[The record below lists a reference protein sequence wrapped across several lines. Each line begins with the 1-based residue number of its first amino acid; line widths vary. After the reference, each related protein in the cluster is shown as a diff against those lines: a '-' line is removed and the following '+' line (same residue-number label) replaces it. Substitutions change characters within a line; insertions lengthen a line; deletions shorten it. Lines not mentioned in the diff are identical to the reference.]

1 MVFEEHVSVCISDRV
16 LSPNTCASGLS
27 SEYDFGSRLS
37 GDAAWPPCSKHTQKL
52 PDRPCGELDAI
63 AHRHLMEIE
72 SRMKRLKALKAEVS
86 RMITQCANGSVADCR
101 IIDVLAH
108 HEHGLNDEH

>member
-1 MVFEEHVSVCISDRV
+1 
-16 LSPNTCASGLS
+16 
-27 SEYDFGSRLS
+27 
-37 GDAAWPPCSKHTQKL
+37 
-52 PDRPCGELDAI
+52 
-63 AHRHLMEIE
+63 MEIE